1 MIEKITGISSLKNL
15 KILSLGRN
23 YIKNFSGLVT
33 IPFCYCS
40 LICFTNIEKFKSPNN
55 RLLQF
60 HIPHFSCEYYRDIKI
75 SVNC

>member
-33 IPFCYCS
+33 TILSFFLISFIYTERFKRHLLLLACIAFFSIQPSALQYCG
-40 LICFTNIEKFKSPNN
+40 I
-55 RLLQF
+55 
-60 HIPHFSCEYYRDIKI
+60 
-75 SVNC
+75 

>member
-33 IPFCYCS
+33 TILSFL
-40 LICFTNIEKFKSPNN
+40 LISIVCTERFKSRVIGFCPG
-55 RLLQF
+55 
-60 HIPHFSCEYYRDIKI
+60 
-75 SVNC
+75 